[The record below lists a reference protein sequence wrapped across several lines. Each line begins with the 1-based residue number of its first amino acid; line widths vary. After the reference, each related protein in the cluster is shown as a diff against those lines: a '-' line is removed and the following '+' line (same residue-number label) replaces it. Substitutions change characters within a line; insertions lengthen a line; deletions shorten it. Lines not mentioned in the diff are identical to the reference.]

1 MSPFPSP
8 SVPKITYADVLTKQ
22 LIENWGDNKG
32 FNAVEQI
39 MLNMEDR
46 FSVSCVH
53 IAEVRD
59 EGAFLMLRVTTDHW
73 NEPREGRK
81 RGDGKGDITDI
92 GNVGEENE

>member
-1 MSPFPSP
+1 
-8 SVPKITYADVLTKQ
+8 
-22 LIENWGDNKG
+22 
-32 FNAVEQI
+32 

-73 NEPREGRK
+73 NEPREFALLDTGSLAW
-81 RGDGKGDITDI
+81 
-92 GNVGEENE
+92 

>member
-73 NEPREGRK
+73 NEPREFALLDTGSLAW
-81 RGDGKGDITDI
+81 
-92 GNVGEENE
+92 

>member
-1 MSPFPSP
+1 MTASA
-8 SVPKITYADVLTKQ
+8 KITYADVLTRQ

-59 EGAFLMLRVTTDHW
+59 EGR
-73 NEPREGRK
+73 
-81 RGDGKGDITDI
+81 DGKGGTEKGTSLILGT
-92 GNVGEENE
+92 